1 MRANLSLFWRI
12 YFYGLALLFAIT
24 AAGIAILHFTDIAT
38 PYYQM
43 SEIASSLI
51 ADKFE
56 QDKGDPVK
64 LQADLDTLYSRVQAS
79 LAVYDGNG
87 NTLAKAGPSPAA
99 ALTAEEQK
107 KLSYGKFPSKGTLS
121 IPLPGKN
128 LSDTYLLLSLDKEKW
143 HLRFTVVLSVAMLF
157 LAILAYP
164 LTRFILR
171 PLLAISETAKSI
183 GSGNLSARTGLRR
196 GDEVGLLAVTI
207 DDMADRLEK
216 LLHSEKEMLATISHE
231 FRSPLARMQ
240 VALELSNEGTDPEM
254 TRSYLLGIEDDIKE
268 LDRMVND
275 VLLAVKLEI
284 GNDQQ
289 MALRKLPVHLTDL
302 VDLSAQRFH
311 HLYPGMVLLVELDSD
326 LPVIQVDPV
335 LIRRV
340 LDNLL
345 DNSAKY
351 SNSSPVRIH
360 ATASSEL
367 IVEVRDKGAGV
378 DERDLKR
385 LFTPFFRC
393 DSARSGDG
401 GIGLGLTLCK
411 RIIEAHRGSI
421 SAETSP
427 DNGFTVSFT
436 LPL

>member
-1 MRANLSLFWRI
+1 MHANLSLFWRI

-38 PYYQM
+38 PYYQV

-64 LQADLDTLYSRVQAS
+64 LQADLDALYSRVQAS

-99 ALTAEEQK
+99 SLTPEEQK

-128 LSDTYLLLSLDKEKW
+128 LSDTYLLLSLDKDKW
-143 HLRFTVVLSVAMLF
+143 HLRFIVILSVAMLV
-157 LAILAYP
+157 LALLAYP

-196 GDEVGLLAVTI
+196 SDEVGLLAVTI

-216 LLHSEKEMLATISHE
+216 LLHSEKEILATISHE

-240 VALELSNEGTDPEM
+240 VALELSNEGADPEM

-275 VLLAVKLEI
+275 VLLAVRLEI

-289 MALRKLPVHLTDL
+289 MVIRKLPLHLTDL
-302 VDLSAQRFH
+302 VELSAQRFH
-311 HLYPGMVLLVELDSD
+311 HLYPDMELLVELDSD
-326 LPVIQVDPV
+326 LPIIQVDPV

-351 SNSSPVRIH
+351 GNSSPVKIH

-367 IVEVRDKGAGV
+367 IVEVRDKGLGV
-378 DERDLKR
+378 DERDLKL

-401 GIGLGLTLCK
+401 GIGLGLT
-411 RIIEAHRGSI
+411 
-421 SAETSP
+421 
-427 DNGFTVSFT
+427 
-436 LPL
+436 